1 MCWLW
6 FGNHLC
12 CQIFC
17 RWCFRNNFL
26 PSTLAL
32 KQTRYLRQQHLQEI
46 VWSMKIFKLILWWA
60 GIKAIFWDAAAATL
74 LNVNKLCV
82 SFICLT
88 SIVVVSS
95 LNAEQVAF
103 MVISIREISYIFFLV
118 PEWKKS
124 AIFWERGRIQLKV
137 RLSLK
142 NLEKIK
148 RRKIICPHW
157 DSNPWPLALYLEL
170 WVWTPIV
177 KNFIDDSFVKCFICG
192 QIFYISDHFSKFL
205 CVFTLK
211 NGKDLAIE

>member
-1 MCWLW
+1 MLLLLLLFWM
-6 FGNHLC
+6 
-12 CQIFC
+12 
-17 RWCFRNNFL
+17 
-26 PSTLAL
+26 ST
-32 KQTRYLRQQHLQEI
+32 
-46 VWSMKIFKLILWWA
+46 S
-60 GIKAIFWDAAAATL
+60 
-74 LNVNKLCV
+74 CV

-148 RRKIICPHW
+148 RRKIICPDW
-157 DSNPWPLALYLEL
+157 NSNPGPLASYLEL
-170 WVWTPIV
+170 WVWTLFV
-177 KNFIDDSFVKCFICG
+177 KNFIYDSSKYFTFLI
-192 QIFYISDHFSKFL
+192 IFLMCLHFEKW
-205 CVFTLK
+205 
-211 NGKDLAIE
+211 

>member
-17 RWCFRNNFL
+17 RWCFRNIFL

-118 PEWKKS
+118 PEWKKICNILRKRQDS
-124 AIFWERGRIQLKV
+124 VKSTFEFKKLG
-137 RLSLK
+137 K
-142 NLEKIK
+142 N
-148 RRKIICPHW
+148 
-157 DSNPWPLALYLEL
+157 
-170 WVWTPIV
+170 
-177 KNFIDDSFVKCFICG
+177 
-192 QIFYISDHFSKFL
+192 
-205 CVFTLK
+205 
-211 NGKDLAIE
+211 